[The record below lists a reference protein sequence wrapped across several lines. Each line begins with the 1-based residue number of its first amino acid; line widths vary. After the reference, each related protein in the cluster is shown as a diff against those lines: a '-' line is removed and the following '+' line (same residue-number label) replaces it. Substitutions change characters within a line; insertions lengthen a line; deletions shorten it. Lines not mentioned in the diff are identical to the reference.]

1 LDILDKH
8 IEQCFNIF
16 HYFIYYMGGIDRLV
30 ASALSSEIKKQ
41 LPLDVLKKIER
52 ELFLEHGMSIKLS
65 IEHFHRFSSI
75 LRKNSTLDIKKLE
88 KDCMNKT
95 IKVKKK
101 EDKYLATIVN
111 SELSDLILELFGEV
125 ETRKIIS
132 SLLEK
137 EYTIPQILKE
147 SKVPKTSGYRKIEN
161 LILNGLI
168 IESGKVLSE
177 SKKISKLQCVF
188 HEMKIEIKKE
198 KITVTG
204 IITEK
209 MFEKSTSMRSI
220 IESLE

>member
-1 LDILDKH
+1 
-8 IEQCFNIF
+8 
-16 HYFIYYMGGIDRLV
+16 MGGIDRLI
-30 ASALSSEIKKQ
+30 ASVLSSEIKKQ

-75 LRKNSTLDIKKLE
+75 LRKNSTLDIKKFE
-88 KDCMNKT
+88 KDCINKI
-95 IKVKKK
+95 IKIKKK
-101 EDKYLATIVN
+101 DDKYSVTIIN
-111 SELSDLILELFGEV
+111 SELSDLILELFGDV

-147 SKVPKTSGYRKIEN
+147 SKIPKTSGYRKIEN
-161 LILNGLI
+161 LILKGLI
-168 IESGKVLSE
+168 VESGKVLSE

-188 HEMKIEIKKE
+188 HEIKLEVKKE
-198 KITVTG
+198 NVTVMG

-209 MFEKSTSMRSI
+209 MIEKSTSMKTI
-220 IESLE
+220 LDV

>member
-1 LDILDKH
+1 
-8 IEQCFNIF
+8 
-16 HYFIYYMGGIDRLV
+16 MSGIDRLV

-52 ELFLEHGMSIKLS
+52 DLFLEHGMSIKLS

-88 KDCMNKT
+88 KDCINKI

-111 SELSDLILELFGEV
+111 SELSDLILKLFGEV

-161 LILNGLI
+161 LILNGLV

-188 HEMKIEIKKE
+188 QEMKIEIKKE

-209 MFEKSTSMRSI
+209 MFEKSTSMKSI

>member
-1 LDILDKH
+1 
-8 IEQCFNIF
+8 
-16 HYFIYYMGGIDRLV
+16 MGGIDRLV

-88 KDCMNKT
+88 KDCINKT

>member
-1 LDILDKH
+1 
-8 IEQCFNIF
+8 
-16 HYFIYYMGGIDRLV
+16 MGGIDRLI
-30 ASALSSEIKKQ
+30 ATALSSEIKKQ

-52 ELFLEHGMSIKLS
+52 ELFLEYGMSIKLS

-75 LRKNSTLDIKKLE
+75 LRKNSTLDVKKFE
-88 KDCMNKT
+88 KDCINKV

-101 EDKYLATIVN
+101 DDKYLVTIIN

-125 ETRKIIS
+125 ETRKLIS

-177 SKKISKLQCVF
+177 SKKISKLQCIF
-188 HEMKIEIKKE
+188 HEIKLEVKKE
-198 KITVTG
+198 EIIVTG
-204 IITEK
+204 IVTEK
-209 MFEKSTSMRSI
+209 MIEKSTSMKAI
-220 IESLE
+220 LDV